1 MVIKSIKL
9 ENYRNYE
16 ALNLEFDRGT
26 NIFYGDN
33 AQGKTNILEAL
44 YVSSTTKS
52 HRSSRDSEMI
62 LFEQEEAH
70 IRTDVDKREISYRI
84 DMHLKKHKSKGI
96 AINGIPIKKA
106 NELFGIVNIVFFSP
120 EDLSIIK
127 NSPQVRRR
135 FMDSELC
142 QLNKIYLYH
151 LSRYNKVLENRNKL
165 LKDIYFRPD
174 LKETLCIWDE
184 QLVEYGRIIVE
195 KRKEFIECLNE
206 IIYDIHLKLSGKKE
220 HLRLQYVPNTEKDNL
235 ESEIKNNHE
244 RDISRKMTLSG
255 PHRDDLCFYINDVNI
270 HKYGSQGQQ
279 RTSALSLKMAEIE
292 LVKQL
297 IQDTPILLLDDVLS
311 ELDSNRQNQ
320 LLDSIGNIQ
329 TFITCTGLDDFINK
343 RFEINK
349 VFQVKHGT
357 VSCE

>member
-62 LFEQEEAH
+62 LFEREEAH
-70 IRTDVDKREISYRI
+70 IRTDVDKRDISYRI
-84 DMHLKKHKSKGI
+84 DMHLKQHKSKGI

-151 LSRYNKVLENRNKL
+151 LSKYNKVLENRNKL

-174 LKETLCIWDE
+174 LKETLFIWDE
-184 QLVEYGRIIVE
+184 QLIEYGRIIVE
-195 KRKEFIECLNE
+195 KRKEFIDCLNE
-206 IIYDIHLKLSGKKE
+206 IIYDIHLKLSGGKE

-349 VFQVKHGT
+349 VFQVKHGI

>member
-16 ALNLEFDRGT
+16 TLNLEFDRGT

-206 IIYDIHLKLSGKKE
+206 IIYDIHLKLSGEKE

>member
-1 MVIKSIKL
+1 MVINSIKL

-16 ALNLEFDRGT
+16 TLNLEFDRGT

-44 YVSSTTKS
+44 YLSSTTKS

-62 LFEQEEAH
+62 LFEREEAH
-70 IRTDVDKREISYRI
+70 IRMDVDKRNVSYRI
-84 DMHLKKHKSKGI
+84 DMHLKQHKSKGI

-127 NSPQVRRR
+127 NSPQMRRR
-135 FMDSELC
+135 FMNSELC

-151 LSRYNKVLENRNKL
+151 LSKYNKVLENRNKL

-174 LKETLCIWDE
+174 LKETLFIWDE
-184 QLVEYGRIIVE
+184 QLIEYGRMIVE
-195 KRKEFIECLNE
+195 KRQEFIDSLNE
-206 IIYDIHLKLSGKKE
+206 IIYDIHLKLSGGRE
-220 HLRLQYVPNTEKDNL
+220 HLRLQYVPNTEKDAL
-235 ESEIKNNHE
+235 EQEIKNNHE

-255 PHRDDLCFYINDVNI
+255 PHRDDLCFYINDINI

-297 IQDTPILLLDDVLS
+297 IQDTPVLLLDDVLS
-311 ELDSNRQNQ
+311 ELDSSRQNQ
-320 LLDSIGNIQ
+320 LLDSIRNIQ

-349 VFQVKHGT
+349 VFQVRHGT
-357 VSCE
+357 VSCQ